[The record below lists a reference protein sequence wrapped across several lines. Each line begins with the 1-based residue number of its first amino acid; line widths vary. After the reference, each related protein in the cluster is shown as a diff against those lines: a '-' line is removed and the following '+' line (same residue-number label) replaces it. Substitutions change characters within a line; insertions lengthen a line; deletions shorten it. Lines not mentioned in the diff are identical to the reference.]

1 MNTPSNHVNDIPML
15 LNLFLNLLLSNIS
28 NYLNIFLLFNR
39 IYRPFWWVM
48 IMIALI
54 FWQNLGFFWQAKSEK
69 FPKKIKFSPNMIM
82 TNQKGPVNSIKMQ
95 KYTQKVG
102 NI

>member
-1 MNTPSNHVNDIPML
+1 
-15 LNLFLNLLLSNIS
+15 
-28 NYLNIFLLFNR
+28 
-39 IYRPFWWVM
+39 M

-82 TNQKGPVNSIKMQ
+82 TNQKGPVNSIKKQ
-95 KYTQKVG
+95 KYIQNSWKYITTTCTRTDLVTWECHLHG
-102 NI
+102 